1 MQPVRAAHRRARYLW
16 RFALLIVSLVGAFLL
31 ELAIGSSE
39 IPLPEILTALVGGEP
54 AEAATAT
61 ILFELRLPRAI
72 TALAAGAALGAAGLL
87 LQTLSRNPLAG
98 PWALGI
104 TAGAQL
110 GVALVVVAGNVVG
123 SSLFEHFAILN
134 QLSVVAGASLGS
146 GLVIATIALI
156 SRRVSTITLLI
167 IGLMLG
173 FFAQGLVAVVL
184 HFTDDTQAK
193 IFVSWNDGSFAGVE
207 WKHFPTLLPLLGAGM
222 VLALAMAKPLNALL
236 LGERHADTL
245 GVAVG
250 PTRLVILGSAVL
262 LAAPAT
268 AYCGPI
274 LFVGLIVPHLCRG
287 LFKTSDHRVL
297 MPAVLLVGSLLALAA
312 DLLVNLPW
320 EQHFLHLNSVNALI
334 GAPVVIWVVLRDRH
348 MRSLVL

>member
-1 MQPVRAAHRRARYLW
+1 MQPVPAALRRARYAW
-16 RFALLIVSLVGAFLL
+16 RFALLTVSLVGVFLL
-31 ELAIGSSE
+31 ELAIGSTE
-39 IPLPEILTALVGGEP
+39 IPLPEISRVLLGGEP
-54 AEAATAT
+54 AEPVTAT
-61 ILFELRLPRAI
+61 ILYELRLPRAI
-72 TALAAGAALGAAGLL
+72 TALTVGAALGAAGLL
-87 LQTLSRNPLAG
+87 LQTLFRNPLAG

-110 GVALVVVAGNVVG
+110 GVALVVVTGNVVG
-123 SSLFEHFAILN
+123 SSVLEHLAILN
-134 QLSVVAGASLGS
+134 QLSLVAGASLGS
-146 GLVIATIALI
+146 GSMIAAITVI

-167 IGLMLG
+167 VGLMLG

-184 HFTDDTQAK
+184 HFTDDTQAR
-193 IFVSWNDGSFAGVE
+193 IFASWNDGSFAGVE
-207 WKHFPTLLPLLGAGM
+207 WRHFPTLLPLLGAGM
-222 VLALAMAKPLNALL
+222 VLALAMVKPLNALL
-236 LGERHADTL
+236 LGESHADTL
-245 GVAVG
+245 GVSLG
-250 PTRLVILGSAVL
+250 PTRLAILGSAVL

-297 MPAVLLVGSLLALAA
+297 MPAVLLVGSLLALSA

-320 EQHFLHLNSVNALI
+320 EHHFLHLNSINALI

>member
-1 MQPVRAAHRRARYLW
+1 M
-16 RFALLIVSLVGAFLL
+16 FLL
-31 ELAIGSSE
+31 ELAIGSTKIPLSE
-39 IPLPEILTALVGGEP
+39 ILRVLFGGEP
-54 AEAATAT
+54 EQAATAT
-61 ILFELRLPRAI
+61 ILYELRLPRAI
-72 TALAAGAALGAAGLL
+72 TALAVGAALGAAGLQ
-87 LQTLSRNPLAG
+87 LQTLFRNPLAG

-110 GVALVVVAGNVVG
+110 GVALVVVTGSLIG
-123 SSLFEHFAILN
+123 SSVLEHLAILN
-134 QLSVVAGASLGS
+134 QLSVVAGASLGAS
-146 GLVIATIALI
+146 VMMAAITVI

-167 IGLMLG
+167 VGLMLG

-193 IFVSWNDGSFAGVE
+193 IFVSWNDGSYAGVQ
-207 WKHFPTLLPLLGAGM
+207 WQHFPTLLPLLAAGI
-222 VLALAMAKPLNALL
+222 VLALLMVKPLNALL
-236 LGERHADTL
+236 LGERNADTL
-245 GVAVG
+245 GVALG
-250 PTRLVILGSAVL
+250 PTRLAILASAVL

-297 MPAVLLVGSLLALAA
+297 MPAVLLMGSLLGLSA
-312 DLLVNLPW
+312 DLFVNLPW
-320 EQHFLHLNSVNALI
+320 ERHFLHLNSVNALI
-334 GAPVVIWVVLRDRH
+334 GAPVVIWVVLRDRQ